1 MARRKPLPADLPVR
15 IDRLDEDGL
24 GVARVHSGD
33 VERDVRLRN
42 ALPGETLQ
50 ARILKRRRGQWL
62 GNAQPPEALAH
73 ADRRAAACPVFPR
86 CGGCALQHMPA
97 HLQLQRK
104 ASALGDLLNAHGV
117 QAQRWRAPITGP
129 QYGYRRKARL
139 GVRVVGDQ
147 VFLGFREAFASRVV
161 DMTSCPALDAR
172 LSALIAPLRDVLAGL
187 SVRRAVPQIEVAA
200 GDEATALVLR
210 HLEPLSEGDVARLA
224 AFAGQYGVALY
235 TQAGGYD
242 TVTPLPGRQA
252 NLLSYAL
259 PEFGLNLQFSPVEFT
274 QVNAVINRALVRHGT
289 APLRRCRLVADL
301 FCGIGNFSLA
311 LARMGIEVVGLEAS
325 ESAIARAQANARRNA
340 VASRAGFEVRDL
352 YGDGAVDLRL
362 PADADGLLLDPPRS
376 GAGPHLGRWLTP
388 HMSVVSYVSCNPRTF
403 AQDARLLQDAG
414 FALTEVGVFDM
425 FPQTAHVETLGVF
438 HRR

>member
-1 MARRKPLPADLPVR
+1 MARRKPLPADLPVQVE
-15 IDRLDEDGL
+15 RLDDEGL
-24 GVARVHSGD
+24 GIGRVQTGE
-33 VERDVRLRN
+33 VVREVRLRN
-42 ALPGETLQ
+42 ALPGEAVQ
-50 ARILKRRRGQWL
+50 ARILKRRRGTWF
-62 GNAQPPEALAH
+62 GNAQPAEAAMH
-73 ADRRAAACPVFPR
+73 VDRRATACAVFPR

-97 HLQLQRK
+97 HLQLERK
-104 ASALGDLLNAHGV
+104 TAALADLLAEHGV
-117 QAQRWRAPITGP
+117 RAARWRAPITGP
-129 QYGYRRKARL
+129 QFGYRRKARL

-161 DMTSCPALDAR
+161 DMTSCPALDVR
-172 LSALIAPLRDVLAGL
+172 LSALIAPLRAVVAAL

-200 GDEATALVLR
+200 GDEAVALVLR
-210 HLEPLSEGDVARLA
+210 HLEPLTQEDVVRLA
-224 AFAGQYGVALY
+224 ALARQHGVAVY

-242 TVTPLPGRQA
+242 TVTPLPGHPA
-252 NLLSYAL
+252 HLLSYAL
-259 PEFGLNLQFSPVEFT
+259 PEFGLNVQFSPVEFT
-274 QVNAVINRALVRHGT
+274 QVNAAINRSLVRHGT
-289 APLRRCRLVADL
+289 APLRSCGLVADL

-311 LARMGIEVVGLEAS
+311 LARTGVEVCGLEAS
-325 ESAIARAQANARRNA
+325 ASAILRAEANARRNGMA
-340 VASRAGFEVRDL
+340 GRARFEVSDL

-362 PADADGLLLDPPRS
+362 PQNTDGLLLDPPRS

-388 HMSVVSYVSCNPRTF
+388 QIGVVSYVSCNPRTF